1 MQLLRYEFSQ
11 TYKPHFDYFHDDLN
25 SQEESGGQRIA
36 TVLMYLSTP
45 EEGGETVFPSA
56 PVKVSGP
63 GWSECAR
70 AGFAVR
76 PRKGDALVFYSL
88 HPDGSKDLAS
98 LHGSC
103 PVIRGEKWSATKW
116 IHVNKFVPPGE
127 VARLREARKNLVGEG
142 GGGNAC
148 ADLSPNCE
156 AWAVAGECAKNP
168 NYMLV
173 SCPRSCGQCTDKEE
187 GKGEEEEARPP
198 PALTNE

>member
-1 MQLLRYEFSQ
+1 MQLLRYEYSQ

-70 AGFAVR
+70 AGFAVK
-76 PRKGDALVFYSL
+76 PRKGDALMFYSL

-103 PVIRGEKWSATKW
+103 PVIKGEKWSATKW

-127 VARLREARKNLVGEG
+127 VARLREARKNMENG
-142 GGGNAC
+142 GCVDAT
-148 ADLSPNCE
+148 PECE
-156 AWAVAGECAKNP
+156 AWAATGECAKNP
-168 NYMLV
+168 GYMLI
-173 SCPRSCGQCTDKEE
+173 SCPKSCGQCTKKEE
-187 GKGEEEEARPP
+187 EEEEEAVKPP